1 MLPTKSAQAG
11 APRRILLCPGGTR
24 GDVQPVVALALRLQ
38 AAGHKVLIAAAPN
51 FADWTKR
58 QGIPFHPVGHDVQE
72 FMVAH
77 SKGSDGRPVTTTRM
91 LALVMRRSVSE
102 QFPGLME
109 LGGDFDLMVGA
120 SIQMA
125 GPSVAEHFG
134 IPYRWAFFCPQSF
147 PSDRHPPFIFPHQ
160 TMPRFLN
167 RMLWTLQTH
176 LGNWRMLGDVNR
188 QRARIGLGPVHDMRS
203 HLMGHRP
210 FLASSPELAETP
222 PEVAAQVVQTGFWHH
237 EEPGARL
244 PEPVD
249 RFLGGGPKPVY
260 IGFGSMG
267 DPNPARSTATLREA
281 LRRTGLRAIVYR
293 GWAGLGENLQEENL
307 LVTGDTPHPL
317 LFPRCAAVVHH
328 GGAGTTHTAA
338 RAGVPQ
344 VIVPHLL
351 DQFYWG
357 HHLWQR
363 GLAPKPLRKSR
374 LSAGN
379 FAAALLRATQDPS
392 MAERAAETGTRLRQ
406 VDGVA
411 LAMQVLLSG

>member
-1 MLPTKSAQAG
+1 MPPTKSPPAG
-11 APRRILLCPGGTR
+11 ASRRILLCPGGTR

-38 AAGHKVLIAAAPN
+38 AAGHRVLIAAAPN
-51 FADWTKR
+51 FAGWIER
-58 QGIPFHPVGHDVQE
+58 QGIPFHGVGHDVQT
-72 FMVAH
+72 FMLANSH
-77 SKGSDGRPVTTTRM
+77 GSDGRPIATAHM
-91 LALVMRRSVSE
+91 LALVMRRSVVE
-102 QFPGLME
+102 QFTGLME

-134 IPYRWAFFCPQSF
+134 IPYRWAFFCPQTF
-147 PSDRHPPFIFPHQ
+147 PSDVYPPFIFPRQ
-160 TMPRFLN
+160 TWPRFLN
-167 RMLWTLQTH
+167 RTLWNLQTH
-176 LGNWRMLGDVNR
+176 VGNWRMLGGLNR
-188 QRARIGLGPVHDMRS
+188 QRARIGLGPIHDMRS
-203 HLMGHRP
+203 HLMGSRP

-222 PEVAAQVVQTGFWHH
+222 PEVAAQVVQTGFWHYD
-237 EEPGARL
+237 EPGGQL
-244 PEPVD
+244 PPEVE
-249 RFLGGGPKPVY
+249 RFLAAGPKPVY

-267 DPNPARSTATLREA
+267 DPNPARSTAILREA
-281 LRRTGLRAIVYR
+281 LRRTVLRAIVYR
-293 GWAGLGENLQEENL
+293 GWAGLGENLSDENL

-363 GLAPKPLRKSR
+363 GLAPQPLRKSK
-374 LSAGN
+374 LSPEN
-379 FAAALLRATQDPS
+379 FATALLTATQDGRI
-392 MAERAAETGTRLRQ
+392 AERAAETGVRLRA

-411 LAMQVLLSG
+411 VALEDLLAQ